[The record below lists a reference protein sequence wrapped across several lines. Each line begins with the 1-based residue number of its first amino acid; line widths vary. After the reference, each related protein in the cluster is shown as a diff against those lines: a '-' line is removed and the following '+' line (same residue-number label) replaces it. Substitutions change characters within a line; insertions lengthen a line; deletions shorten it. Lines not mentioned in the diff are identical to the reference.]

1 MGEVTEV
8 AHDAAAGQRIHS
20 LRLPVFFAIG
30 Y

>member
-8 AHDAAAGQRIHS
+8 AHDAAGQRIHS